1 MSEHHATIA
10 WVRGSTEFTYD
21 KYPRAH
27 TWSFPCGIRIEASS
41 APEYLGSADRV
52 NPEEALVAAL
62 SSCHMLTF
70 LALAARKRLVV
81 ERYDDAAVGVLE
93 KNAGGKLAVTRI
105 TLRPKVVFAEDAAPS
120 LPDIQ
125 KLHDKAHEHCFIA
138 NSLQTE
144 VRIESND

>member
-1 MSEHHATIA
+1 MSEHHATINWA
-10 WVRGSTEFTYD
+10 RGSAEFTYE

-27 TWSFPCGIRIEASS
+27 TWSFPSGIRVEASS

-81 ERYDDAAVGVLE
+81 ERYEDSPVGVLE
-93 KNAGGKLAVTRI
+93 KNADGKLAITRV
-105 TLRPKVVFAEDAAPS
+105 TLRPKAVFADGSS
-120 LPDIQ
+120 LPPQDLQ
-125 KLHDKAHEHCFIA
+125 RLHEKAHEHCFIA
-138 NSLQTE
+138 NSIRTA
-144 VRIESND
+144 VSIEPE